1 MDTAVAVHPEA
12 TYVLAERDGEKI
24 VTAEPLVPEGA
35 EILERRTGAELHG
48 ETYQRPPDL
57 LPLSEFGDQAFRV
70 LTADHVTMDSGT
82 GIVHLSPAFGVEDLE
97 VARRHGLPVVNPI
110 GVNGHFLAEVPLIG
124 DLFFHDANDS
134 VIAELTGR
142 GLLAKHEPYPHSY
155 SWVPAWPA
163 VRRSR

>member
-35 EILERRTGAELHG
+35 EILERRTGAE
-48 ETYQRPPDL
+48 
-57 LPLSEFGDQAFRV
+57 
-70 LTADHVTMDSGT
+70 
-82 GIVHLSPAFGVEDLE
+82 DLE
-97 VARRHGLPVVNPI
+97 IARRHGLPVVNPI

-124 DLFFHDANDS
+124 GLFFRDANDS
-134 VIAELTGR
+134 VIAELTDR

-155 SWVPAWPA
+155 PWVPAWPA